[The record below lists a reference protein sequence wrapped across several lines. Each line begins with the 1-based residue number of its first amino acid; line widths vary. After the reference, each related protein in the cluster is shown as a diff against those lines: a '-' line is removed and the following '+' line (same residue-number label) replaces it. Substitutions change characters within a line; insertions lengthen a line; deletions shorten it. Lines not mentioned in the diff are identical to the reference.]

1 VKPARFAA
9 ACLVVAAFAAL
20 GLTVVY
26 IQGGQTQLEGILLT
40 VALCGIGGALMT
52 WSKYLMS
59 DIGEETQDRD
69 MAPPSAQEVRSV
81 GETVQSGVRE
91 MGRRTALARLLVGAA
106 ALLGVAALFPI
117 RSLGRAPKA
126 ALDRTSWAAGARLVT
141 ADGETVRD
149 DTLEVGSFT
158 TVFPEGFAGSAD
170 SQAVLIRVEPDQL
183 QLPPDRAAGAPG
195 GLVVYSKLCTH
206 AGCPIGLYLAA
217 THELRC
223 PCHQSTFDVL
233 DGAKPVYGPAPKP
246 LPQLP
251 IEIGDDHVL
260 RATGDFTAPV
270 GPSYWNLPLG
280 EDT

>member
-1 VKPARFAA
+1 VTPARFAA
-9 ACLVVAAFAAL
+9 TCLALAAVAAL

-26 IQGGQTQLEGILLT
+26 VKGGQTQLEGILLAI
-40 VALCGIGGALMT
+40 ALCGIGAALLI

-59 DIGEETQDRD
+59 DIREETQDRHI
-69 MAPPSAQEVRSV
+69 APPSAQEVRSAE
-81 GETVQSGVRE
+81 ETIGSGVRE

-126 ALDRTSWAAGARLVT
+126 ALDRTSWTGGSRLVT
-141 ADGETVRD
+141 ADGEVVRD

-158 TVFPEGFAGSAD
+158 TVFPEGFAGSSD

-183 QLPPDRAAGAPG
+183 QLPPDRAAGAPE
-195 GLVVYSKLCTH
+195 GLVAYSKLCTH
-206 AGCPIGLYLAA
+206 AGCPVGLYLAA

-251 IEIGDDHVL
+251 IEVGEDRVL

-280 EDT
+280 KDT

>member
-1 VKPARFAA
+1 VTPARFAA
-9 ACLVVAAFAAL
+9 ACLVLAAFAAL

-26 IQGGQTQLEGILLT
+26 VQGGQTQLEGILLA
-40 VALCGIGGALMT
+40 VALGGIGGALMT
-52 WSKYLMS
+52 WSKYLMP
-59 DIGEETQDRD
+59 DIGEETQDRH
-69 MAPPSAQEVRSV
+69 MAHRSAREIRSAE
-81 GETVQSGVRE
+81 ETVRSGVRE
-91 MGRRTALARLLVGAA
+91 MGRRTALARLLVGAV

-126 ALDRTSWAAGARLVT
+126 ALDRTSWTGGARLVT
-141 ADGETVRD
+141 ADGEPVRD

-183 QLPPDRAAGAPG
+183 QLPPDRAVGAPG
-195 GLVVYSKLCTH
+195 GLVAYSKLCTH

-233 DGAKPVYGPAPKP
+233 DGARPVYGPAPKP

-251 IEIGDDHVL
+251 IEVGDDHVL

-270 GPSYWNLPLG
+270 GPSYWNVPLG
-280 EDT
+280 GET

>member
-1 VKPARFAA
+1 VTPARFAA
-9 ACLVVAAFAAL
+9 VCLTLATLAAL

-26 IQGGQTQLEGILLT
+26 VQGGQPQLEGILLAT
-40 VALCGIGGALMT
+40 SLCGIGAALMT
-52 WSKYLMS
+52 WSKFLMS
-59 DIGEETQDRD
+59 DISEETQDRHI
-69 MAPPSAQEVRSV
+69 APPSAPEVRSAEDAV
-81 GETVQSGVRE
+81 GSGVRE

-126 ALDRTSWAAGARLVT
+126 ALDRTSWTPGARLVT
-141 ADGETVRD
+141 ADGEAVRD

-158 TVFPEGFAGSAD
+158 TVFPEGFAGSSD
-170 SQAVLIRVEPDQL
+170 SQAVLIRVEPDEL
-183 QLPPDRAAGAPG
+183 QLPPDDAAGAPE
-195 GLVVYSKLCTH
+195 GLVAYSKLCTH

-251 IEIGDDHVL
+251 IEIGEDHVL

-270 GPSYWNLPLG
+270 GPSYWNVPPG

>member
-1 VKPARFAA
+1 VTPARFAA
-9 ACLVVAAFAAL
+9 VWLTLAALAAL

-26 IQGGQTQLEGILLT
+26 VQGGQPQLEGILLA
-40 VALCGIGGALMT
+40 VSLCGIGAALMT
-52 WSKYLMS
+52 WSKFLMA
-59 DIGEETQDRD
+59 DISEETQDRHI
-69 MAPPSAQEVRSV
+69 APPSAPEVR
-81 GETVQSGVRE
+81 GAEEAFGSGVRE

-117 RSLGRAPKA
+117 RSLGRAPRA
-126 ALDRTSWAAGARLVT
+126 ALDRTSWTPGARLVT
-141 ADGETVRD
+141 ADGEAVRD

-158 TVFPEGFAGSAD
+158 TVFPEGFAGSSD
-170 SQAVLIRVEPDQL
+170 SQAVLIRVEPDEL
-183 QLPPDRAAGAPG
+183 QLPPDDAAGAPE
-195 GLVVYSKLCTH
+195 GLVAYSKLCTH

-251 IEIGDDHVL
+251 VEIGDDHVL

-270 GPSYWNLPLG
+270 GPSYWNVPPG